1 LVGVEIRKRSS
12 LMCELHQILDEEL
25 FWYRRCHKSWL
36 WLLKGDN
43 DTEYFHT
50 LVNGRKR
57 KQTIFSLMDGED
69 RVSGTDNLLK
79 HATSFYKALFGLGKG
94 DAFQMDQD
102 LWPIEDRVT
111 TNENDALTGEF
122 TEEEIKSALF
132 QMEKNKATGPD
143 GFPIEFFQVCW
154 DFVKSDIVD
163 MFRDFHDRSL
173 DIKRLNN
180 GIITLI
186 PKVK

>member
-1 LVGVEIRKRSS
+1 LVDVEIRKRSS

-50 LVNGRKR
+50 LANGRKR
-57 KQTIFSLMDGED
+57 KQIIFSLMDGED

-79 HATSFYKALFGLGKG
+79 NATSFYKALFGPGKG
-94 DAFQMDQD
+94 DAFQIDQD
-102 LWPIEDRVT
+102 WWRIEDWVT

-132 QMEKNKATGPD
+132 EMEKIRLQARM
-143 GFPIEFFQVCW
+143 GFLLSFSMCV
-154 DFVKSDIVD
+154 
-163 MFRDFHDRSL
+163 
-173 DIKRLNN
+173 
-180 GIITLI
+180 GTL
-186 PKVK
+186 